1 MSMLSAVLVVF
12 DQAVL
17 LLSWCLAC
25 GSVWLCRSCPASD
38 VGPVGRVHRF
48 GLLVVSLVA
57 AALVSGYVKG
67 VSVVSHRACVFL
79 FHRLS

>member
-1 MSMLSAVLVVF
+1 MLSAVLVVF
-12 DQAVL
+12 GQAVL

-25 GSVWLCRSCPASD
+25 GSVWLCRSCPAID

-48 GLLVVSLVA
+48 GLLVVSLVSFA
-57 AALVSGYVKG
+57 SGYVKG